1 LTVVRRATIFLALL
15 VVGAVLAGAGSGAR
29 AASPPSASTGPVT
42 AVGPTSA
49 TVTGSVNPNGAAT
62 GWYVEY
68 GKSTTYG
75 SKTAS
80 KSAGSGTSST
90 AVSASLTGLAPGT
103 TYHYRVVATSSAGTT
118 RGQDGI
124 FSTSPAPVATT
135 GAATAVTLTTATVAG
150 SVDPNGRA
158 TTWYFEYGTSTSYG
172 SKTAAKSAGGGTAPV
187 AVSAPLTGLTG
198 GRTYHYRLVVTSD
211 AGTGRGADATFSTSG
226 APTTATGST
235 RSITLTSAKLSGTVV
250 PNGLA
255 TTWYFEYGT
264 ATTYG
269 TKTAAKSAG
278 SGTTKVSV
286 SASISGL
293 RAGTTYHYRLV
304 AANQSGTA
312 PGRDR
317 TFSTAG
323 APAVTTG
330 AAQEITAFAA
340 KLTGSVDAR
349 GRRTTWYFEYGQSL
363 TYGSKTASKSG
374 GSAFGAKA
382 VSAAITGLRPST
394 AYHFRVV
401 ATNDAGTARG
411 ADATFTTAGPTV
423 TAAAPTAVFGQM
435 LVLSG
440 TVPVKKQG
448 EVVSVFAQEFGKG
461 SPRLIGTVGTD
472 ANGAWSFVVRPTIL
486 TSYLASWQG
495 ALSPAAV
502 VGVRPAVSLRRS
514 GRNRF
519 VTHVSGEHGFAR
531 KIVKLQRLT
540 SRGLWVTV
548 KRVRLDRHSAAT
560 FRAKLPRGASTL
572 RIAMS
577 VNQAG
582 AGYLGGFSRT
592 IVVRR
597 A

>member
-1 LTVVRRATIFLALL
+1 
-15 VVGAVLAGAGSGAR
+15 
-29 AASPPSASTGPVT
+29 
-42 AVGPTSA
+42 
-49 TVTGSVNPNGAAT
+49 
-62 GWYVEY
+62 
-68 GKSTTYG
+68 
-75 SKTAS
+75 
-80 KSAGSGTSST
+80 
-90 AVSASLTGLAPGT
+90 
-103 TYHYRVVATSSAGTT
+103 
-118 RGQDGI
+118 
-124 FSTSPAPVATT
+124 
-135 GAATAVTLTTATVAG
+135 
-150 SVDPNGRA
+150 
-158 TTWYFEYGTSTSYG
+158 
-172 SKTAAKSAGGGTAPV
+172 
-187 AVSAPLTGLTG
+187 
-198 GRTYHYRLVVTSD
+198 
-211 AGTGRGADATFSTSG
+211 
-226 APTTATGST
+226 
-235 RSITLTSAKLSGTVV
+235 
-250 PNGLA
+250 
-255 TTWYFEYGT
+255 
-264 ATTYG
+264 
-269 TKTAAKSAG
+269 
-278 SGTTKVSV
+278 
-286 SASISGL
+286 
-293 RAGTTYHYRLV
+293 V